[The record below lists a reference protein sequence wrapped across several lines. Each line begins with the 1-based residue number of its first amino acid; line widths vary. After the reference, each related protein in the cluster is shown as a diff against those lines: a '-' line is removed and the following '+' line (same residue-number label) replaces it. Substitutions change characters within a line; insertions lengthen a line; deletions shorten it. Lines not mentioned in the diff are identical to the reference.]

1 MSNIAAVRKFEI
13 SPDNQSSSNQSW
25 SPQNGNP
32 IITFTIAN
40 SEMWLRASK
49 LKMCFDVQILVP
61 GVGGDV
67 PPTAGQAALN
77 DRIGVAGLF
86 QQLEIN
92 NLTLNQNLETIRN
105 FGRLQASLISNSS
118 GWDDYTTYL
127 SNEFSSSANVEVNN
141 RYAKGKMSCSMPIM
155 AGLFM
160 GNNGDI
166 PLSNDNGV
174 GGIFMK
180 FSLQPSISALFGTS
194 VAGGAYYKISNVS
207 LMGEYA
213 MPTGGKLPNLD
224 SYEFSAF
231 SSFYSVI
238 NNNDQMTQL
247 NPALSAIV
255 TSFSNFV
262 PTTWISSGTE
272 DGYKTT
278 PLLNTTAATGVYDQL
293 APITRLSFLRSG
305 ILYPLQAGID
315 ESRMVTND
323 GGAADIFGNSKYQSL
338 RQYYYSMSIRAKTSM
353 SEDTI
358 AGQNS
363 EGLPFANNDQQ
374 HNSVSR
380 TASIAGTGTYSN
392 AYGVGIRVG
401 DMLGLGNSVNF
412 KSAPFGIRL
421 ISKLNGFS
429 PNSMYTFFM
438 YRSRIN
444 YGENG
449 IVQIVN

>member
-49 LKMCFDVQILVP
+49 LKMCFDVELFVP
-61 GVGGDV
+61 AVGADV
-67 PPTAGQAALN
+67 PPTAGQCQLN

-105 FGRLQASLISNSS
+105 FGRLQSSLISNSS

-127 SNEFSSSANVEVNN
+127 SNEFCSSANVAVNN
-141 RYAKGKMSCSMPIM
+141 RYCGAKMSCAMPIM

-160 GNNGDI
+160 GNNGNI

-180 FSLQPSISALFGTS
+180 FSLQPSLQALFGTS
-194 VAGGAYYKISNVS
+194 VAAGAYYKISNVS

-213 MPTGGKLPNLD
+213 MPRGGKLPNLD

-238 NNNDQMTQL
+238 NNNDVMTQL

-262 PTTWISSGTE
+262 PTTWISAGTE

-278 PLLNTTAATGVYDQL
+278 PLLNTTIATGVYDQL

-315 ESRMVTND
+315 ESRMVTTD
-323 GGAADIFGNSKYQSL
+323 GGVGNVYGNSKFQSL
-338 RQYYYSMSIRAKTSM
+338 RQYYYSMSIRPKTSPQ
-353 SEDTI
+353 EDTI

-363 EGLPFANNDQQ
+363 EGLPFANNDIQ
-374 HNSVSR
+374 HNTVS
-380 TASIAGTGTYSN
+380 TTQAFPESGTFSN

-401 DMLGLGNSVNF
+401 DMLGMGNSVNF

-421 ISKLNGFS
+421 QSKLNGYS
-429 PNSMYTFFM
+429 PMSMYTFFM

-444 YGENG
+444 YGQNG
-449 IVQIVN
+449 IVQIIN